1 MIHEW
6 WQTQSIAF
14 PVRLF
19 KAIIKSMADNQT
31 AALISGIYILVL
43 ILILLVDLKQRRI
56 LNAIALPATLLALA
70 VGLIDGR
77 ESFLVTLLGA
87 LAGFLFFYLLYW
99 VGGKFY
105 GRGAL
110 GFGDVKLAM
119 LLGAMLRL
127 QYVWPALLL
136 GLLLAGLTS
145 ILLLLTGRA
154 CLRTSL
160 PYGSFLA
167 GAGIIVLVWATV

>member
-1 MIHEW
+1 M
-6 WQTQSIAF
+6 
-14 PVRLF
+14 V
-19 KAIIKSMADNQT
+19 DNQMT
-31 AALISGIYILVL
+31 ALITGIYILVL
-43 ILILLVDLKQRRI
+43 ILILLVDLQQRRI
-56 LNAIALPATLLALA
+56 LNAIALPATLLALV

-77 ESFLVTLLGA
+77 ESFLLALLGA

-119 LLGAMLRL
+119 LLGAMLGL

-136 GLLLAGLTS
+136 GILLAGLTS
-145 ILLLLTGRA
+145 ILLLVTGRA
-154 CLRTSL
+154 GLRTSL
-160 PYGSFLA
+160 PYGVFLA
-167 GAGIIVLVWATV
+167 GAGIIVLVWTNI